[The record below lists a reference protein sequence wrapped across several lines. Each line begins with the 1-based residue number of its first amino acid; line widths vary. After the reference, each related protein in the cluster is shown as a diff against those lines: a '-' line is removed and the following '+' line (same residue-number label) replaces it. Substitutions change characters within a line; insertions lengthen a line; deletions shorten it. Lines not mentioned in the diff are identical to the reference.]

1 MPPVRRC
8 PLEDCL
14 AAKMSIV
21 EPFLNTYFTLSFDL
35 VETPLSQFI
44 SLFNAGINVQISS
57 ILAIVILAA
66 CSFSFVILK
75 AFYPLVLILL
85 YPYKLSIA
93 FHPRHFVRFD
103 CW

>member
-57 ILAIVILAA
+57 ILAIVIEAA
-66 CSFSFVILK
+66 SFH
-75 AFYPLVLILL
+75 LL
-85 YPYKLSIA
+85 YSSLRYIRSFMNCSMFP
-93 FHPRHFVRFD
+93 
-103 CW
+103 